1 VRVVLISTYELGH
14 QPFGLSSPAAWLIRE
29 GHDVVCLDLAVAPLK
44 EAAIRAADLVA
55 LYLPMH
61 TATRLAIPVV
71 DRVKQLNPRARLVC
85 YGLYAPLNADLL
97 HGLGIETVI
106 GGEFE
111 GALVQLA
118 AGNAVP
124 AKSLEKLVFLTP
136 NRRGL
141 PGLELYSHLRQNG
154 TKTTAGYTEA
164 SRGCK
169 HLCRHCP
176 VVPVYEGQFRVVQ
189 REVVLEDIRQQ
200 VAADAR
206 HITFGDPDF
215 FNGPAHAMRI
225 VEAFHGEF
233 PQVTYDATIKIE
245 HLKQHRELLPALK
258 QTGCLFVTSAVESI
272 DDSVLARLEKGHTR
286 QDFFEVAASLREAG
300 LVLQPTFIAF
310 TPWTTIEG
318 YGALLHALAD
328 LELVENTAPVQLAL
342 RLLVTRNSRLL
353 ELPDIQAVIGPFD
366 EKALVYPWKHPNRDV
381 DTLGNLVFQ
390 LVSKLQQENK
400 TRTEIFGEIWE
411 LVLHTPAPA
420 FPPQPAVA
428 HAVPHMDEPW
438 YCCAEPAPQV

>member
-1 VRVVLISTYELGH
+1 V
-14 QPFGLSSPAAWLIRE
+14 Q
-29 GHDVVCLDLAVAPLK
+29 
-44 EAAIRAADLVA
+44 
-55 LYLPMH
+55 
-61 TATRLAIPVV
+61 
-71 DRVKQLNPRARLVC
+71 QLNPRARLAC

-124 AKSLEKLVFLTP
+124 AKNLEKLVFLTP
-136 NRRGL
+136 DRGGL

-200 VAADAR
+200 VAAGAR

-310 TPWTTIEG
+310 MPWTTVDG

-366 EKALVYPWKHPNRDV
+366 EKALVYPWKHPTRDV

-400 TRTEIFGEIWE
+400 TRAEIFGEIWE

-428 HAVPHMDEPW
+428 HAVPHAVPHMDEPW

>member
-1 VRVVLISTYELGH
+1 MNVVLISTYALGH
-14 QPFGLSSPAAWLIRE
+14 QPFGLSSPAAWLMRD
-29 GHDVVCLDLAVAPLK
+29 GHKVACLDLAVVSLD

-55 LYLPMH
+55 FYLPMH
-61 TATRLAIPVV
+61 TATRLAMPVIEQ
-71 DRVKQLNPRARLVC
+71 VKKLNPHARLAC
-85 YGLYAPLNADLL
+85 YGLYAPLNAELL
-97 HGLGIETVI
+97 RSLGVETMI

-111 GALVQLA
+111 LELVRLA
-118 AGNAVP
+118 NGDRPTGGKAGIPRLA
-124 AKSLEKLVFLTP
+124 FLTP
-136 NRRGL
+136 ERRGL

-154 TKTTAGYTEA
+154 TKTIAGYTEA

-189 REVVLEDIRQQ
+189 REVVLEDVRQQ
-200 VAADAR
+200 VAAGAG

-215 FNGPAHAMRI
+215 FNGPTHAMRI
-225 VEAFHGEF
+225 VEAFHAQF
-233 PQVTYDATIKIE
+233 PQITYDATIKIE

-258 QTGCLFVTSAVESI
+258 QTGCLFVTSAVESV
-272 DDSVLARLEKGHTR
+272 DDAVLARLEKGHTR
-286 QDFFEVAASLREAG
+286 SDFFEVAESLREAG

-310 TPWTTIEG
+310 MPWTTIEG
-318 YGALLHALAD
+318 YSALLQALAD

-342 RLLVTRNSRLL
+342 RLLITQNSRLL
-353 ELPDIQAVIGPFD
+353 DLPDIQAVIGPFD
-366 EKALVYPWKHPNRDV
+366 QKALVYPWKHSDRDV

-390 LVSKLQQENK
+390 LVSRRQEQNK

-411 LVLHTPAPA
+411 LVLRTPPPA
-420 FPPQPAVA
+420 FRSQP
-428 HAVPHMDEPW
+428 AVPHMDEPW